1 MKLCPKCNRTY
12 DDLQSFCLMDGT
24 PLTNESELKT
34 IAMQQ
39 QSPAPKKSKFW
50 LGLGLTGLVILIGG
64 AAIAGYLIY
73 KFTRPGESTQVKR
86 QNDVN
91 ISSSPTLPPSTPRVS
106 PTPAIVTG
114 SPSETSSPQVEKPK
128 PTASDNDAEEIT
140 PIAWNTVANGF
151 KNDAG
156 QIYKFRC
163 PEHGVEQMIWGSDI
177 YTLDSS
183 ICTAAVHAGLF
194 TLASGGVVTVEFRPG
209 RLTYGS
215 TVRNGITSRTYGEYP
230 HSFVVR

>member
-1 MKLCPKCNRTY
+1 MKQCPKCNRTY
-12 DDLQSFCLMDGT
+12 DDSQSFCLMDGT
-24 PLTNESELKT
+24 SLTIESEEET
-34 IAMQQ
+34 IARRQF
-39 QSPAPKKSKFW
+39 PAPKKSRVLLW
-50 LGLGLTGLVILIGG
+50 LGLAGLVILVGG
-64 AAIAGYLIY
+64 AAVAGFVIY
-73 KFTRPGESTQVKR
+73 KFSRQDESMQTKR

-91 ISSSPTLPPSTPRVS
+91 ISSSPTLPSTPKVS
-106 PTPAIVTG
+106 PTPPIL
-114 SPSETSSPQVEKPK
+114 TSSPDGEFFPQDEKAT
-128 PTASDNDAEEIT
+128 PTPNSEDSEDIT
-140 PIAWNTVANGF
+140 PIAWDTAANGF

-163 PEHGVEQMIWGSDI
+163 PEKGTEYTIWGSDI

-194 TLASGGVVTVEFRPG
+194 SLASGGVVTIEFRPG

-230 HSFVVR
+230 KSFVVR